1 MMINLT
7 NKPQTELFKISTI
20 IWLSLLCAMVWLFI
34 ELALLVNSG
43 EPISIDR
50 SIMLAM
56 RNPLDMSDPIGP
68 RWFEELMR
76 DITALGGTGILTLAT
91 LLASTCLFI
100 QKNKALAWFVIVTIS
115 AGMLCSSLLKYG
127 FSRPRP
133 DLVAHGSYV
142 YTTSFPSGHSMMSAL
157 VYFILCGI
165 LVQLQ
170 QQRHIQIFLL
180 VTTGI
185 VVMLIGLSRIY
196 LGVHWPT
203 DVLAGWSA
211 GCFWALLS
219 YRLLR
224 YWQKR
229 GKLSVKTS

>member
-1 MMINLT
+1 MQI
-7 NKPQTELFKISTI
+7 KPNIPVPPSLFKLSTMM
-20 IWLSLLCAMVWLFI
+20 WLSAFCALAWLFI
-34 ELALLVNSG
+34 ELALLANSG
-43 EPISIDR
+43 SPLTWDR

-56 RNPLDMSDPIGP
+56 RNPLDLGDPIGP

-76 DITALGGTGILTLAT
+76 DITALGGTGILSLLT
-91 LLASTCLFI
+91 LLTCSYLVM
-100 QKNKALAWFVIVTIS
+100 QKNRVLAWFVLITIGT
-115 AGMLCSSLLKYG
+115 GMLCSFALKYG

-142 YTTSFPSGHSMMSAL
+142 YTSSFPSGHSMMSAV

-165 LVQLQ
+165 LLQ
-170 QQRHIQIFLL
+170 TQTRRRITIFMLSCTAL
-180 VTTGI
+180 V
-185 VVMLIGLSRIY
+185 VLMIGLSRVY

-211 GCFWALLS
+211 GCLWALFS

-229 GKLSVKTS
+229 